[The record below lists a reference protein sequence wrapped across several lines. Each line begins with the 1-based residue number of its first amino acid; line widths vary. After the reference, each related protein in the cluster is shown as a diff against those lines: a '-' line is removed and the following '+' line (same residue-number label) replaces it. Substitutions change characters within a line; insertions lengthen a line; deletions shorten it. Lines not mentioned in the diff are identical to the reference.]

1 MEEIMNNEVIENVN
15 EEVTDLTVP
24 EAEDTTVLEE
34 SENSNVGA
42 LAIGAGICG
51 LAVVGAIA
59 LGRAT
64 YKHVLKPIGNKIK
77 NAVKK
82 KEHSEPPIVETTAV
96 DESEDDTDETE
107 E

>member
-1 MEEIMNNEVIENVN
+1 MEEIMNNVVENEN

-24 EAEDTTVLEE
+24 ETEETTVLEE
-34 SENSNVGA
+34 SESSNIGA

-82 KEHSEPPIVETTAV
+82 KEHSEPSIVETTAV
-96 DESEDDTDETE
+96 DEDDTDETE

>member
-1 MEEIMNNEVIENVN
+1 MEEIMNNEVVEN

-24 EAEDTTVLEE
+24 ETEETTVLEE
-34 SENSNVGA
+34 SENSNGA

-82 KEHSEPPIVETTAV
+82 KEHSEPSIVETTTV

>member
-1 MEEIMNNEVIENVN
+1 MEEIMNNVVENEN

-24 EAEDTTVLEE
+24 ETEETTVLEE

-42 LAIGAGICG
+42 LAICG

-82 KEHSEPPIVETTAV
+82 KEHSEPSIVETTAV
-96 DESEDDTDETE
+96 DENEDDTDETE

>member
-1 MEEIMNNEVIENVN
+1 MEEIMNNEVVENEN

-24 EAEDTTVLEE
+24 ETEETTVLEE
-34 SENSNVGA
+34 SENSNV
-42 LAIGAGICG
+42 GAGICG

-64 YKHVLKPIGNKIK
+64 YKHVIKPIGNKIK

-82 KEHSEPPIVETTAV
+82 KEHSELSIVETTAV

>member
-1 MEEIMNNEVIENVN
+1 MEEIMNNKVVEN

-24 EAEDTTVLEE
+24 ETEETTVLEE
-34 SENSNVGA
+34 SENSNRA

-82 KEHSEPPIVETTAV
+82 KEHSEPSIVETTTV
-96 DESEDDTDETE
+96 DESEDDTVETE